1 MQGKLVNADPICPL
15 CTRPILDGARAS
27 VHHLIPKLKGGR
39 NGPVVRLHQ
48 ICHTAIHA
56 SLSEAELARDYA
68 SIEALRSHPRIAR
81 FVEWVRR
88 RPPDFHARTAG
99 GRRKR
104 R

>member
-1 MQGKLVNADPICPL
+1 MNEDDPVCPL
-15 CTRPILDGARAS
+15 CARPIPRGARAS

-56 SLSEAELARDYA
+56 TFSEAELARDYA
-68 SIEALRSHPRIAR
+68 SIQALQAHPLMAR
-81 FVEWVRR
+81 FIQWVQR
-88 RPPDFHARTAG
+88 RPPTFHARTAG

-104 R
+104 